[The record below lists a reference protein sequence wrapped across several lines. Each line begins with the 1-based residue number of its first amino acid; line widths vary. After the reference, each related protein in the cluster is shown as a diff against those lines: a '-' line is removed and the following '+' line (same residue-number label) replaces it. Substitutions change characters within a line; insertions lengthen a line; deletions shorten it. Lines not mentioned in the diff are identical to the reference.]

1 MRSFDTLLLIF
12 KSVEDNLMRILENL
26 NTSNPFAEF
35 ISVK

>member
-26 NTSNPFAEF
+26 NMSNPFAEF

>member
-1 MRSFDTLLLIF
+1 MRSFDMLLLIF
-12 KSVEDNLMRILENL
+12 KRVEGYLIRILENL